1 MKQINL
7 LKQMNLMKL
16 IKLSLILILFVS
28 STAVTDG
35 LTDKIDSLFVY
46 ASSGEIQYRDLVQP
60 AIDSISAIGV
70 EAVPHL
76 INKFITKSARE
87 RLTIINILKKIGVP
101 AVPYLNSALNRPEDI
116 VVARI
121 CWALGDIAD
130 SSAVVSLI
138 EITNHKSWWV
148 REKAAD
154 ALGKIKSMQAS
165 NVIINMLND
174 DIGQVRKA
182 AVVASGRI
190 KINEAVPSLVHALGD
205 SFYGA
210 RMSAREVLVLL
221 DTTIVLQTIWD
232 SIKSTNEILLNNA
245 CYLLGEI
252 GSEDAL
258 DILSYFLE
266 SKNKTIR
273 AQATTAI
280 IKSDPDDEC
289 GYLHIFISHE
299 ADYFIKVQIE
309 SALKINKNVS
319 P

>member
-1 MKQINL
+1 MKL
-7 LKQMNLMKL
+7 MNL
-16 IKLSLILILFVS
+16 IKLNLIILLLIF
-28 STAVTDG
+28 STVTADM
-35 LTDKIDSLFVY
+35 LTDKIDSLFIY
-46 ASSGEIQYRDLVQP
+46 ASSGEIQYQDLVQP
-60 AIDSISAIGV
+60 AIDSIAIIGV

-76 INKFITKSARE
+76 INKFSTKSARE

-101 AVPYLNSALNRPEDI
+101 AVPYLTTALNRPEDI

-121 CWALGDIAD
+121 CWSLGSIAD
-130 SSAVVSLI
+130 SSALESLI
-138 EITNHKSWWV
+138 NVATHKSWWV

-165 NVIINMLND
+165 SVIINMLND

-190 KINEAVPSLVHALGD
+190 KINDAIPSLVHALGD

-210 RMSAREVLVLL
+210 RMSAVEVLVLL
-221 DTTIVLQTIWD
+221 DTALVLQTIQD
-232 SIKSTNEILLNNA
+232 SITSTNEILLNNA

-252 GSEDAL
+252 GSDDAL

-266 SKNKTIR
+266 SKNRIIR

-280 IKSDPDDEC
+280 IKSDPEDKC
-289 GYLHIFISHE
+289 GYFHIFISDE
-299 ADYFIKVQIE
+299 TDYFINIQIE
-309 SALKINKNVS
+309 SALKASKNIL